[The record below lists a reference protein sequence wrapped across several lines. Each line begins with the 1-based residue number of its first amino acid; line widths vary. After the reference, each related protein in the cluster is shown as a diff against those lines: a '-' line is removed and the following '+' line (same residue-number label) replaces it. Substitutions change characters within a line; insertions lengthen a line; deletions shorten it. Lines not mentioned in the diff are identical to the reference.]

1 MSARRIVLPL
11 AGFTLSCALAFSQ
24 VPSDTEIRKIL
35 ADRVGAENNGTGIV
49 VGIVDANGRRIV
61 SYGSLARN
69 DTRKLDGN
77 TVFEIGS
84 MTKVFT
90 SLVLMDMVR
99 RGEVALTDP
108 ISKYLPETVKVPER
122 NGRKI
127 TLADLST
134 QSSGLPRLP
143 TNLTP
148 KDENNPYADYTVQQ
162 MYDFIAGYKL
172 TRDIGSQYE
181 YSNLGVG
188 LLGHVLTLRAG
199 MSYEAL
205 VRSRVC
211 DPLGLKDTRVTLI
224 PEMKARLA
232 IGHNGAL
239 APVANWD
246 IPTLAGAGALR
257 STTNDMLTFL
267 AANLGFVKT
276 PLAQDM
282 ADEVSVRRSAGAP
295 DMEIAYAWHIQTKDG
310 NSIIWHNGG
319 TGGYR
324 TYMGYDP
331 KARLGVVVLANIS
344 TPAGVDDIG
353 RHLLNASY
361 PLLKVEAPAEHQQ
374 ITLDTKTFDRYV
386 GQYQLGPNA
395 IMTMSRDGNAF
406 YSQLTGQPKL
416 EVFAESERKFFLK
429 VVDAQL
435 TFDLDAQGTATQV
448 TLHQNGNDI
457 VAKRM
462 NDADIK
468 RAADESAAIAKRFKD
483 QTQSPGTETA
493 LRRNIEEL
501 QRGEPNYAQ
510 MSPQLAALTRQ
521 QLPTLKSTMAQ
532 LGALQSVTFTGVGPA
547 GADIYQVKFE
557 HGTTEWRIMLDAD
570 NKAVSIGFRPN

>member
-1 MSARRIVLPL
+1 MGLRRTALLL
-11 AGFTLSCALAFSQ
+11 AGLVLICATVFPQ
-24 VPSDTEIRKIL
+24 PPSDAEIRKIL
-35 ADRVGAENNGTGIV
+35 ASRVGAENNGVGIV
-49 VGIVDANGRRIV
+49 VGVVDVDGRRVV
-61 SYGSLARN
+61 SYGSLAKN
-69 DTRKLDGN
+69 DARKLDGD

-99 RGEVALTDP
+99 RGEAALTDP
-108 ISKYLPETVKVPER
+108 ISKFLPESVKVPER

-134 QSSGLPRLP
+134 QSSGLPRMP
-143 TNLTP
+143 NNFTP
-148 KDENNPYADYTVQQ
+148 KDPDNPYADYTVQQ
-162 MYDFIAGYKL
+162 MYDFLSGYKL

-188 LLGHVLTLRAG
+188 LLGHVLSLRAG

-205 VRSRVC
+205 VRSRIC
-211 DPLGLKDTRVTLI
+211 GPLGLKDTRVTLT
-224 PEMKARLA
+224 PEMRARLA
-232 IGHNGAL
+232 VGHSGGLQA
-239 APVANWD
+239 VENWD
-246 IPTLAGAGALR
+246 ISTLAGAGALR
-257 STTNDMLTFL
+257 STANDMLTFL

-310 NSIIWHNGG
+310 NSIVWHNGG

-331 KARLGVVVLANIS
+331 KARVGVVALTNIS
-344 TPAGVDDIG
+344 TPQGVDDIG

-361 PLLKVEAPAEHQQ
+361 PLLKIDTPVEHQQ
-374 ITLDTKTFDRYV
+374 ITLDTKTYDRYV

-395 IMTMSRDGNAF
+395 IMTMSREGDRF
-406 YSQLTGQPKL
+406 YSQLTNQPKV
-416 EVFAESERKFFLK
+416 EIFPESETKFFLK

-435 TFDLDAQGTATQV
+435 TFTTDASQM
-448 TLHQNGNDI
+448 TLHQNGRDL

-462 NDADIK
+462 NDADMK
-468 RAADESAAIAKRFKD
+468 RAAEQAAVIAQRVKD
-483 QTQSPGTETA
+483 QKPAPGTEAA

-501 QRGEPNYAQ
+501 QHGQPNYDQ
-510 MSPQLAALTRQ
+510 MSPQLADATRQ
-521 QLPTLKSTMAQ
+521 QLPQLRQLMAQ
-532 LGALQSVTFTGVGPA
+532 LGALQSVTFTGVAPNGL
-547 GADIYQVKFE
+547 DIYQVKFE
-557 HGTTEWRIMLDAD
+557 HGSTEWRIALGPDG
-570 NKAVSIGFRPN
+570 KASAIGFRPI